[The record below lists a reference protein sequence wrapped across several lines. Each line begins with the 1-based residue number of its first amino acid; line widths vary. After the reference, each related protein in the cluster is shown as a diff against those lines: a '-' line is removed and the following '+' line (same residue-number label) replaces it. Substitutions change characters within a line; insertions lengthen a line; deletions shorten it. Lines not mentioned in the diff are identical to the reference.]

1 VQEEFEENVAD
12 DDIKPQT
19 VASNC
24 DRSVARTYKV
34 GCCVHGTN
42 RSFIPE
48 ILHIRHF
55 SLVYRLS
62 CRMWMFWWNVV
73 PAINFV

>member
-12 DDIKPQT
+12 DDIKP
-19 VASNC
+19 
-24 DRSVARTYKV
+24 YKV